1 MPLLIGGFHLL
12 AIATVAA
19 TGETIIANDTQDVLI
34 TDLINWLRA
43 NGAFLNDKLEI
54 RHINPDDPTSP
65 RGLFALESLEEGES
79 VCNIPWDLMITP
91 GEDTV
96 KRPEDKIEIERP
108 ESKLWDCGTID
119 AVIEELGK
127 SEDDMTPYGKYLLS
141 QPRGYTLGFWSEEG
155 KELFWEMTDDEK
167 LPPIYIEDPL
177 EEWDEYCDGDVE
189 NDDHVFAVM
198 LVKARADYQYLVPF
212 YDMMNH
218 NNGKT
223 NVAHKY
229 DPYKGDPIDKT
240 GYEIVTSKPI
250 LAGDE
255 LYISYNQC
263 VICQEYYDWFG
274 TPEMF
279 LHFGFVESYP
289 QRWLF
294 DFARVKFDLDWKDG
308 NEETGEVVVNFLV
321 PPSKKGMKLLK
332 NELGRLDK
340 FGKQLEQLSKGD
352 VPEYELTSL
361 LEYYDALRSALHY
374 TLESNVTIVDDVWSM
389 DDGWWVKDGPLK
401 AENVDEHCVRPSKLH
416 DNEEL

>member
-212 YDMMNH
+212 YGEFEH
-218 NNGKT
+218 N
-223 NVAHKY
+223 
-229 DPYKGDPIDKT
+229 
-240 GYEIVTSKPI
+240 
-250 LAGDE
+250 
-255 LYISYNQC
+255 
-263 VICQEYYDWFG
+263 
-274 TPEMF
+274 
-279 LHFGFVESYP
+279 
-289 QRWLF
+289 
-294 DFARVKFDLDWKDG
+294 
-308 NEETGEVVVNFLV
+308 
-321 PPSKKGMKLLK
+321 
-332 NELGRLDK
+332 
-340 FGKQLEQLSKGD
+340 
-352 VPEYELTSL
+352 
-361 LEYYDALRSALHY
+361 
-374 TLESNVTIVDDVWSM
+374 
-389 DDGWWVKDGPLK
+389 
-401 AENVDEHCVRPSKLH
+401 
-416 DNEEL
+416 